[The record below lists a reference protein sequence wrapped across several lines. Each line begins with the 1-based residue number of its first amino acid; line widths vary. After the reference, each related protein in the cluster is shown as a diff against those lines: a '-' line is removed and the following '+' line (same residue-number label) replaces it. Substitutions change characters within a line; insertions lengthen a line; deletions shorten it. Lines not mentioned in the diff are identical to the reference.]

1 MTCESVREQLTA
13 YLDGELTDDRGSAVR
28 GHLRGCEACRKV
40 ATDEAA
46 LRDGLRALPPLDPPP
61 SLWAGVQAQLAAAE
75 VEDAKR
81 PAWRRLLARWA
92 PRAPQIGLAGLA
104 IAVAVFLIMLRVQRH
119 SDAQQVAQP
128 VVPPTPQRVVIAPD
142 HPAPA
147 PIAAAHDDTDVT
159 AALAAEP
166 AQATASYAAT
176 ARELLD
182 LAKDAK
188 AQWPAERQREL
199 DSQVAALQ
207 KKIAA
212 APDERAR
219 QGGYRKLI
227 RFLQRAVIRDDVALA
242 STSNIGGGAP

>member
-28 GHLRGCEACRKV
+28 GHLRGCDACRKV

-46 LRDGLRALPPLDPPP
+46 LRDGLRALPPLDPPA

-104 IAVAVFLIMLRVQRH
+104 IAVAVFLIVLRVQRH
-119 SDAQQVAQP
+119 SEAQQVAQP
-128 VVPPTPQRVVIAPD
+128 VVPPTPQRVVIAPE
-142 HPAPA
+142 HVTPPPAPTPA
-147 PIAAAHDDTDVT
+147 DDTDVT

-188 AQWPAERQREL
+188 AQWSAERQREL
-199 DSQVAALQ
+199 DSQVATLQ

-212 APDERAR
+212 ATDERAR
-219 QGGYRKLI
+219 QAGYRKLI

-242 STSNIGGGAP
+242 NIGGAP